1 MPSYQSII
9 YSKLPRVG
17 ESIFSEMS
25 QLALKHNALNVSQGF
40 PDFPVDPSL
49 ISLVHEKM
57 KLGHNQYAPSYGLPL
72 LREKIAQKIW
82 NTTGVEYHPET
93 EITITSGATQGLYT
107 AISAFIREDDEALI
121 FEPAYDSYVPAIKA
135 NGGLAV
141 YAELEPDTFTYD
153 WTKIKRAITQQ
164 TKVIILNTPHNPTGN
179 LLTEHD
185 LERLE
190 NLVDGSDIIIISDEV
205 YEHMTFDGRKH
216 ISPIS
221 RPKLAERTIVV
232 SSFGKVW
239 HNTGWKVG
247 YVYGPAELIREIRKL
262 HQFLVFS
269 VVTPIQHAYA
279 EYIDRE
285 ETYLQL
291 SDFYQ
296 KKRDFFLAQ
305 MKGSRFK
312 IQPTEGSFFQLLNYE
327 DISELPDED
336 FVKDLVK
343 LNGIATIPLS
353 PFYHLKTKGKNIR
366 VCFAKSDETL
376 EKAAEILCKI

>member
-1 MPSYQSII
+1 MPSYNSII

-25 QLALKHNALNVSQGF
+25 NLAIKHNALNLSQGF
-40 PDFPVDPSL
+40 PDFAVDPKL
-49 ISLVHEKM
+49 ISLVHQKM
-57 KLGHNQYAPSYGLPL
+57 QAGLNQYAPSYGAPL
-72 LREKIAQKIW
+72 LREKIAQKISDLY
-82 NTTGVEYHPET
+82 GVSYNPDT
-93 EITITSGATQGLYT
+93 EITITAGATQGLYT

-141 YAELEPDTFTYD
+141 YAEPEPDTFTYD

-164 TKVIILNTPHNPTGN
+164 TKVIILNSPHNPTGN
-179 LLTEHD
+179 LLTEYD

-205 YEHMTFDGRKH
+205 YEHMTFDGKKH

-247 YVYGPAELIREIRKL
+247 YVYGPKELIREVRKL
-262 HQFLVFS
+262 HQFMVFS
-269 VVTPIQHAYA
+269 VSTPIQHAYA
-279 EYIDRE
+279 DYIDNKDS
-285 ETYLQL
+285 YLQL
-291 SDFYQ
+291 ADFYQ
-296 KKRDFFLAQ
+296 QKRDAFLKMIQ
-305 MKGSRFK
+305 DSRFTFK
-312 IQPTEGSFFQLLNYE
+312 PTEGSFFQLLNYE
-327 DISELPDED
+327 GISDLDDET
-336 FVKDLVK
+336 FAQNLVK

-366 VCFAKSDETL
+366 LCFAKTDETL

>member
-1 MPSYQSII
+1 MPSYNSII

-25 QLALKHNALNVSQGF
+25 NLAIKHNALNLSQGF
-40 PDFPVDPSL
+40 PDFAVDPKL
-49 ISLVHEKM
+49 ISLVHQKM
-57 KLGHNQYAPSYGLPL
+57 QAGLNQYAPSYGVPL
-72 LREKIAQKIW
+72 LREKIAQKISDLY
-82 NTTGVEYHPET
+82 GVSYNPDT
-93 EITITSGATQGLYT
+93 EITITAGATQGLYT

-164 TKVIILNTPHNPTGN
+164 TKVIILNSPHNPTGN
-179 LLTEHD
+179 LLTEYD

-205 YEHMTFDGRKH
+205 YEHMTFDGKKH

-232 SSFGKVW
+232 SSFGKIW

-247 YVYGPAELIREIRKL
+247 YVYGPKELIREVRKL
-262 HQFLVFS
+262 HQFMVFS
-269 VVTPIQHAYA
+269 VSTPIQHAYA
-279 EYIDRE
+279 DYIDNKDS
-285 ETYLQL
+285 YLQL
-291 SDFYQ
+291 ADFYQ
-296 KKRDFFLAQ
+296 QKRDAFLKMIQ
-305 MKGSRFK
+305 DSRFTFK
-312 IQPTEGSFFQLLNYE
+312 PTEGSFFQLLNYE
-327 DISELPDED
+327 GISDLDDET
-336 FVKDLVK
+336 FAQNLVK

-366 VCFAKSDETL
+366 LCFAKTDETL

>member
-1 MPSYQSII
+1 MPSYNSII

-25 QLALKHNALNVSQGF
+25 NLAIKHNALNLSQGF
-40 PDFPVDPSL
+40 PDFAVDPKL
-49 ISLVHEKM
+49 ISLVHQKM
-57 KLGHNQYAPSYGLPL
+57 QAGLNQYAPSYGVPL
-72 LREKIAQKIW
+72 LREKIAQKISDLY
-82 NTTGVEYHPET
+82 GVSYNPDT
-93 EITITSGATQGLYT
+93 EITITAGATQGLYT

-164 TKVIILNTPHNPTGN
+164 TKVIILNSPHNPTGN
-179 LLTEHD
+179 LLTEYD

-205 YEHMTFDGRKH
+205 YEHMTFDGKKH

-232 SSFGKVW
+232 SSFGKIW

-247 YVYGPAELIREIRKL
+247 YVYGPKELIREVRKL
-262 HQFLVFS
+262 HQFMVFS
-269 VVTPIQHAYA
+269 VSTPIQHAYA
-279 EYIDRE
+279 DYIDNKDS
-285 ETYLQL
+285 YLQL
-291 SDFYQ
+291 ADFYQ
-296 KKRDFFLAQ
+296 QKRDVFLKMIQ
-305 MKGSRFK
+305 DSRFTFK
-312 IQPTEGSFFQLLNYE
+312 PTEGSFFQLLNYE
-327 DISELPDED
+327 GISDLDDET
-336 FVKDLVK
+336 FAQNLVK

-366 VCFAKSDETL
+366 LCFAKTDETL